1 MSSLLYR
8 VITAHRCR
16 STHHF
21 IAIDAL
27 NLLEGDTG
35 AAWRDC
41 LLTLHEDLLEGAK
54 APDTKFKDFK
64 NHVLHV
70 SEGEW
75 GGARDSAMEWY
86 AKAVDALRNKK
97 WPKAAYALGVMSHYY
112 ADPIQPFHTGQTEE
126 EGAIHRAVEWSI
138 AKSRPEI
145 ERRMAD
151 KGFPKVEAGSGVAFV
166 SDMVRAGAERSH
178 QHYQTFI
185 DHYNVDAGVKNPPEG
200 LDDTL
205 LDILADLVG
214 YATAGLATIYARAF
228 QEAAVSPPK
237 SNITLHGYLSSLDI
251 PIRWITKKM
260 EDGADKQTVLAMYRE
275 LQKTGKVVKSLPDD
289 DKQIRKMHAQQVL
302 RKPIKELNAQPLK
315 PLGEKHVPREAPV
328 QAEVDEKP
336 VSGKKQD
343 KTSAAIVKLRPTPEE
358 APELYERQEEVVEE
372 VETVALNEAP
382 VVDEVP
388 HVEEIDTVED
398 TETVEDIQAAETIET
413 ETPSLD
419 DAIDDAEP
427 VETED
432 YAELDEPF
440 EDTSEDAYE
449 AQIDDLEATESIEE
463 EDEDTYATQD
473 WRNERD
479 NDVEMETDDTFED
492 EDEQDWR
499 DQRDE
504 LIESEAEEETESEPK
519 FVAEQATP
527 EPDEKPASTSWRRE
541 LTLHSPIEAAPSIG
555 AKTAARLEEVGIFT
569 VEDLLECDIYK
580 IAEET
585 EARYITPDTLQDW
598 CDQTQLMLDVP
609 SLRVHDA
616 QILVGA
622 GVRTVE
628 ELAEASTASL
638 LDAATNF
645 LNSPE
650 GERAVRGDHQ
660 PDEEEVD
667 DWIESALEA
676 CM

>member
-64 NHVLHV
+64 NHVLHI

-86 AKAVDALRNKK
+86 AKAVEALRNKK

-145 ERRMAD
+145 ERRMAE
-151 KGFPKVEAGSGVAFV
+151 KGYPNVNVGSGPGFV

-178 QHYQTFI
+178 PHYQTFI

-200 LDDTL
+200 LDDAL
-205 LDILADLVG
+205 LDILADLVS
-214 YATAGLATIYARAF
+214 YATAGLAAIYARAF
-228 QEAAVSPPK
+228 EEAAVKPPK

-260 EDGADKQTVLAMYRE
+260 ENGADKQTVLAMYKE

-302 RKPIKELNAQPLK
+302 RKPIKELDAQPLK

-328 QAEVDEKP
+328 QAETDEKP
-336 VSGKKQD
+336 ASKNKKN
-343 KTSAAIVKLRPTPEE
+343 KTSAAIIKLRPTPEE
-358 APELYERQEEVVEE
+358 KSERYERTDEVVEE
-372 VETVALNEAP
+372 AETVVLKEEP
-382 VVDEVP
+382 IVEEVP
-388 HVEEIDTVED
+388 PIEEI
-398 TETVEDIQAAETIET
+398 ETIEEVQATETIET

-419 DAIDDAEP
+419 DTIDDAIGSQSE
-427 VETED
+427 E
-432 YAELDEPF
+432 YAELDEPY
-440 EDTSEDAYE
+440 EETSADAYD
-449 AQIDDLEATESIEE
+449 AQIDDLEDTESFEE

-479 NDVEMETDDTFED
+479 NDVELETDDTFED
-492 EDEQDWR
+492 EQDWR
-499 DQRDE
+499 NQRDE
-504 LIESEAEEETESEPK
+504 LIESDTEEEVESEPEIA
-519 FVAEQATP
+519 AEEVTP
-527 EPDEKPASTSWRRE
+527 EPEEKPASTSWRRE

-650 GERAVRGDHQ
+650 GERSVRGDHQ